1 MLEKQKVVSLLRTVC
16 TFNRGR
22 SKGRLMH
29 KQMVLNNEDGMECP
43 SSQKES
49 PNEATNATKLK
60 LAA

>member
-1 MLEKQKVVSLLRTVC
+1 MQKQKQR
-16 TFNRGR
+16 
-22 SKGRLMH
+22 H